1 MNTARA
7 VGIQGEPHIVRPRS
21 DKRGIFTVLNDD
33 ADDLFPNPSQLLNRS
48 PGFYY
53 LWK

>member
-1 MNTARA
+1 MASSK
-7 VGIQGEPHIVRPRS
+7 GG
-21 DKRGIFTVLNDD
+21 LNDD
-33 ADDLFPNPSQLLNRS
+33 ADDLFPNPSHLLNRS